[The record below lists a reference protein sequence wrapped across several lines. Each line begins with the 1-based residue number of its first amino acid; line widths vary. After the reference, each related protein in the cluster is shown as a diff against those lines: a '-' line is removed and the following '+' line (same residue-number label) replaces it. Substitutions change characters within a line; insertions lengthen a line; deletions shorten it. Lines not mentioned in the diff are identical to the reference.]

1 MSFFYL
7 VSISNVSSLQN
18 KQLKANKNSFKIELS
33 VILNP
38 AVERILVSKEICSP
52 IFVSC
57 LNWKCNLSGPF
68 CFFPIM
74 NKIFSLTSGCFTL
87 PLFFVIFIQ
96 VVEGVWLSTNVC
108 VATLLLWYC
117 WTELPVNEIDTPVG
131 V

>member
-38 AVERILVSKEICSP
+38 AVERILVSKEIWSP

-74 NKIFSLTSGCFTL
+74 DKIFSLTSGCFTL

-108 VATLLLWYC
+108 VATLFLWYC